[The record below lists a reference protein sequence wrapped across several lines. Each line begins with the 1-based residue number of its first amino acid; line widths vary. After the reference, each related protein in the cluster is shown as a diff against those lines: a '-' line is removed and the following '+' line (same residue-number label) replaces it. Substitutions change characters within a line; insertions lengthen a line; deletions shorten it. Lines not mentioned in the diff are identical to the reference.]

1 MTNNEQPTPE
11 NPGGNSGAAT
21 RRTFLKTLGVAAA
34 TAPTALLETKAAGV
48 APPQYLNLVKSH
60 ASTTANGKVR
70 LALIGTG
77 GMGIGDTQTA
87 LMVEGVEMV
96 AACDLYDGRLRRA
109 KELWGDGLA
118 VTKDYRQLLDRTD
131 IDVII
136 NATTDHWHEKISSD
150 AMRKGKHVYCEKP
163 MVQKVE
169 DGHTL
174 IKVAGDTGQVFQVG
188 SQFASSI
195 IVAKARELL
204 KAGDIGELVFAEA
217 QYDRHSAMGAWQY
230 SIPPD
235 ASPSDAISSKKKE
248 MSFSRI
254 RAMFIN

>member
-1 MTNNEQPTPE
+1 MNETHSEQPT
-11 NPGGNSGAAT
+11 GNSS
-21 RRTFLKTLGVAAA
+21 RRSFLKTLGIAGTAAAAAPAALAGPPVAA
-34 TAPTALLETKAAGV
+34 
-48 APPQYLNLVKSH
+48 PQYLNLIRNH
-60 ASTTANGKVR
+60 ASTAANDKIR
-70 LALIGTG
+70 IALIGTG

-87 LMVEGVEMV
+87 LMLDGIEMV

-109 KELWGDGLA
+109 KELWGDGLT
-118 VTKDYRQLLDRTD
+118 VTRDYREIIDRQ
-131 IDVII
+131 DVDAVI

-174 IKVAGDTGQVFQVG
+174 IKVSQETGKVFQVG
-188 SQFASSI
+188 SQFGSSI

-235 ASPSDAISSKKKE
+235 ASPQTVDWDTYLGTAPK
-248 MSFSRI
+248 
-254 RAMFIN
+254 RAWDPLRFFR